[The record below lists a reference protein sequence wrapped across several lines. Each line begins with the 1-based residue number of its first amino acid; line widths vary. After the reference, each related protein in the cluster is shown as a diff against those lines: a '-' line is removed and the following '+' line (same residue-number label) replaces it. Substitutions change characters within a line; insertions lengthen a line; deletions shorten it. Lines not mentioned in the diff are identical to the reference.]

1 MSIKSKIGT
10 LLLYILLAFCWSN
23 PVGMDLY
30 AQEDDPKKEE
40 KAAKE
45 EKKKAK
51 KSLLEILSFKNFL
64 HHSDSS
70 RLAKRY
76 IRWHKKLTRNGE
88 DYRFTIYK
96 DEISDSLPYIRHNNN
111 LLSRQVFGWYPF
123 WEKDLHKTLDYS
135 LLSSV
140 AYFSYEVNPKT
151 GDSITT
157 HDWLTTPLIDSIKNY
172 PDKKVLLTVTNFGNE
187 NNKTFLKNARAGD
200 TLIKRV
206 IELLDARGGHGV
218 CIDFEGIVNS
228 QKTNYKSFIM
238 ALSQELKK
246 KDYLLYLTVP
256 AVDWHRYLKYDD
268 LIPIVDQFIIMGY
281 DYYGS
286 TSKVAGPVAPLNSG
300 KIWDPFNLTTSVDYY
315 LSNDIPA
322 SKLILALPFYGHIW
336 QTKTGQKGS
345 KRDHYVGAR
354 SIDYI
359 KSVFDS
365 EPSIKQHYDSVSQSA
380 YYSYVEGNTKRNKR
394 QFRQLWFE
402 SDSSLASK
410 LKLIKDRNLT
420 GVGIWALGYNK
431 KYDDYYW
438 SVIENSFALPGDT
451 IDDTRYNIK
460 YPDTIV
466 VFFQDST
473 QTIVSGDGH
482 THPEDCKDPP
492 CNEVEAE
499 VPAPTFW
506 DKLSDIN
513 EELKKISGLNN
524 LLLFILAFVVLF
536 GGIGFLIAMLKPDT
550 RMFFF
555 NSKAYTIYFTVILS
569 VFLIVVMQGF
579 LVMKDPTIILLL
591 GFVLGAII
599 VYLVSRYVQ
608 KVKRNLP

>member
-1 MSIKSKIGT
+1 MSLQSKIGT
-10 LLLYILLAFCWSN
+10 LLLYIVLAFCWSN

-30 AQEDDPKKEE
+30 AQEDDAKKEE
-40 KAAKE
+40 KAAEE

-76 IRWHKKLTRNGE
+76 IRWHKKLTRNDE
-88 DYRFTIYK
+88 TYRFTIYK
-96 DEISDSLPYIRHNNN
+96 DELSDSLPYIRKNEN
-111 LLSRQVFGWYPF
+111 LLSREVFGWYPY

-135 LLSSV
+135 LLSTI
-140 AYFSYEVNPKT
+140 AYFSYEVDPKT

-157 HDWLTTPLIDSIKNY
+157 NGWMTAPVVDTIVGNY
-172 PDKKVLLTVTNFGNE
+172 PDKNILLTVTNFGNK
-187 NNKTFLKNARAGD
+187 NNKEFLSNARAGD

-206 IELLDARGGHGV
+206 VELLDACGAHGV
-218 CIDFEGIVNS
+218 CIDFEGILNS
-228 QKTNYKSFIM
+228 QKINYKSFIV

-246 KDYLLYLTVP
+246 KDYLLYMTVP

-268 LIPIVDQFIIMGY
+268 LIPVVDQFIIMGY

-315 LSNDIPA
+315 LANDIPA

-345 KRDHYVGAR
+345 KVDHYVGAR

-365 EPSIKQHYDSVSQSA
+365 EPSIKQQYDSVSQSA
-380 YYSYVEGNTKRNKR
+380 YYSYVEGNTKKNKR

-402 SDSSLASK
+402 SDSSLAKK

-431 KYDDYYW
+431 RYDDYYW
-438 SVIENSFALPGDT
+438 SVIENSLALPGDT

-473 QTIVSGDGH
+473 KTVVAGDGH

-492 CNEVEAE
+492 CNEAEE
-499 VPAPTFW
+499 VPSPPWWVTF
-506 DKLSDIN
+506 N
-513 EELKKISGLNN
+513 EELKKISGLDN
-524 LLLFILAFVVLF
+524 LLLLILAFVVLF
-536 GGIGFLIAMLKPDT
+536 GGIGFIVAMFKPDT

-569 VFLIVVMQGF
+569 VFLLVAMQGS
-579 LVMKDPTIILLL
+579 LKIKDPTIILLL
-591 GFVLGAII
+591 GFVIGAII

-608 KVKRNLP
+608 KAKRNLP

>member
-1 MSIKSKIGT
+1 M
-10 LLLYILLAFCWSN
+10 N
-23 PVGMDLY
+23 LY
-30 AQEDDPKKEE
+30 AQEGDAKKEE
-40 KAAKE
+40 KAAEE

-51 KSLLEILSFKNFL
+51 KSLKEILSFKNFL

-96 DEISDSLPYIRHNNN
+96 DELSDSLPYIRKNKNN
-111 LLSRQVFGWYPF
+111 LLSRNVFGWYPY
-123 WEKDLHKTLDYS
+123 WEKDLYKTLDYS
-135 LLSSV
+135 LLSTI
-140 AYFSYEVNPKT
+140 AYFSYEVDPKT
-151 GDSITT
+151 GDSITANMWMKT
-157 HDWLTTPLIDSIKNY
+157 KLIDTIKARNKDTIKNY
-172 PDKKVLLTVTNFGNE
+172 PEIKILLTVSNFGNE

-206 IELLDARGGHGV
+206 IQLLDARGGHGV

-228 QKTNYKSFIM
+228 QKTNYKSFII

-246 KDYLLYLTVP
+246 KDYLLYMTVP
-256 AVDWHRYLKYDD
+256 AVDWHRHLQYDD

-281 DYYGS
+281 NYYGA
-286 TSKVAGPVAPLNSG
+286 TSKVAGPVAPLKSG

-315 LSNDIPA
+315 LANDIP
-322 SKLILALPFYGHIW
+322 SNKLILALPFYGHIW

-345 KRDHYVGAR
+345 RIDHYVGAR

-359 KSVFDS
+359 KSVFDN
-365 EPSIKQHYDSVSQSA
+365 EPSIKQQYDSVSQSA
-380 YYSYVEGNTKRNKR
+380 YYTYVEGNTKRNKR
-394 QFRQLWFE
+394 QFRQLWFD
-402 SDSSLASK
+402 SDSALAKK
-410 LKLIKDRNLT
+410 LELIKDRNLT

-431 KYDDYYW
+431 RYDDYYW
-438 SVIENSFALPGDT
+438 SIIEDSFCLPADT
-451 IDDTRYNIK
+451 INDTRYNIR

-473 QTIVSGDGH
+473 QIVEGH

-492 CNEVEAE
+492 CNKAAAE
-499 VPAPTFW
+499 IVDTPTFW
-506 DKLSDIN
+506 DKLADIN
-513 EELKKISGLNN
+513 EELKRISGLDN

-536 GGIGFLIAMLKPDT
+536 GGIGFVIAMFKPDT

-579 LVMKDPTIILLL
+579 LIMKDPATILLL
-591 GFVLGAII
+591 GFVVGAII